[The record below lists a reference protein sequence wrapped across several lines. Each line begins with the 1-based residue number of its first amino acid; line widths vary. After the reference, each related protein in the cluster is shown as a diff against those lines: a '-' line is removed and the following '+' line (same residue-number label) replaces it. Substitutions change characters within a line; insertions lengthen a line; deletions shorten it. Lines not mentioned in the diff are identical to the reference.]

1 MYVCLFVCMH
11 ACIYVCMYVYVY
23 VCEYVW
29 ICMNMYEYVWICVN
43 VHVLYEYMYV
53 LTYLYTCIYI
63 YITYKFL
70 TSKNCDR
77 TEYNHLSGF
86 QQWKLAGKPLKHMLL
101 LAKLGNEEET
111 RVKLI
116 RGRSKSQT
124 NNMGEIASRMNL
136 VIGIRTCAF
145 HAFPG
150 KLLGLKQLT

>member
-1 MYVCLFVCMH
+1 
-11 ACIYVCMYVYVY
+11 
-23 VCEYVW
+23 
-29 ICMNMYEYVWICVN
+29 MNMCKCAYVVR
-43 VHVLYEYMYV
+43 VHVC
-53 LTYLYTCIYI
+53 TYLSLYI
-63 YITYKFL
+63 KFL

-86 QQWKLAGKPLKHMLL
+86 EQWKLAGKPLKHMLSF
-101 LAKLGNEEET
+101 AKLGNEEVT

-136 VIGIRTCAF
+136 VIGIMTWAF

-150 KLLGLKQLT
+150 KLVGLKQLT

>member
-1 MYVCLFVCMH
+1 MYLPISIH
-11 ACIYVCMYVYVY
+11 VYVY
-23 VCEYVW
+23 
-29 ICMNMYEYVWICVN
+29 
-43 VHVLYEYMYV
+43 
-53 LTYLYTCIYI
+53 IYI
-63 YITYKFL
+63 YHIQVL

-86 QQWKLAGKPLKHMLL
+86 EQWKLAGKPLKHMLL

-136 VIGIRTCAF
+136 VIGIMTCAF

-150 KLLGLKQLT
+150 KLVGLKQLT

>member
-1 MYVCLFVCMH
+1 M
-11 ACIYVCMYVYVY
+11 CICCTSTCMYVP
-23 VCEYVW
+23 
-29 ICMNMYEYVWICVN
+29 ISIHM
-43 VHVLYEYMYV
+43 
-53 LTYLYTCIYI
+53 CIYI

-136 VIGIRTCAF
+136 VIGIMTCAF

-150 KLLGLKQLT
+150 KLVGLKQLT

>member
-1 MYVCLFVCMH
+1 
-11 ACIYVCMYVYVY
+11 
-23 VCEYVW
+23 
-29 ICMNMYEYVWICVN
+29 MNMCKCACVVR
-43 VHVLYEYMYV
+43 VHVCTYLSLYMY
-53 LTYLYTCIYI
+53 IYI